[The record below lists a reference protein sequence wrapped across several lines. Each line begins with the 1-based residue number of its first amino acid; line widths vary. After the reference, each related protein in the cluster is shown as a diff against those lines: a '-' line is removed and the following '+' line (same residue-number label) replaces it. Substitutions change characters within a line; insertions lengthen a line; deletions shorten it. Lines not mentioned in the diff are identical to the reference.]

1 MIVLSTFVIILKG
14 ESLMKR
20 KQWFLAILAAA
31 MLCGCSENSS
41 EQSANTL
48 LTAPMVDQNT
58 AAVATEPD
66 SPIYSASDVHF
77 SDAHVG
83 KGYWLACVDGQG
95 KLSQMTDVYHYPVI
109 GDDAMVS
116 VLAASLRDDGQ
127 WHWGASV
134 SYADALNDLLAKGGE
149 YALVAGE
156 DIIYAVGE
164 DNSVTVLIQISGVEA
179 PALSCTFAE
188 ASVFGNVISSEN
200 MKA

>member
-1 MIVLSTFVIILKG
+1 
-14 ESLMKR
+14 MKR

-48 LTAPMVDQNT
+48 LTAPMVNQDT
-58 AAVATEPD
+58 AAVATDPD
-66 SPIYSASDVHF
+66 SSIYSTSDAHF
-77 SDAHVG
+77 SDARVG
-83 KGYWLACVDGQG
+83 KGYWLACVDAQG
-95 KLSQMTDVYHYPVI
+95 KLSQMTDVYHCPVI

-116 VLAASLRDDGQ
+116 VLAATLRDDGQ

-149 YALVAGE
+149 YALVAG
-156 DIIYAVGE
+156 DDVMYAVGE
-164 DNSVTVLIQISGVEA
+164 DNSVTVLFQISGVEA

-188 ASVFGNVISSEN
+188 AGMFGNVISQES
-200 MKA
+200 MQA